1 MAVPGSG
8 EISLGKIAKE
18 FVHDN
23 YNNSSSPPGE
33 ISLQK
38 LSTHAAD
45 GTFDATN
52 LESPNHPDGNA
63 SHGMSEF
70 YSYDHDYV
78 PIPCNKAM
86 DVVFLIDYTS
96 SMNTGNPAHINVMKT
111 NVAAISQKVVTES
124 GGDYRLAAV
133 LIDQKS
139 GTPTYWT
146 GNNTTVA
153 NLNSA
158 NKYNSGTVWLSAV
171 IPFANTNKSDFDT
184 KIGYLA
190 AGAAGSGNNSSTSME
205 LGTGGSG
212 PEPNDTAI
220 NRVLNNSLAGSFR
233 SGVTRMIILITDN
246 SPDGDG
252 DDAFNGAEETAKMG
266 TLSNQAVAA
275 VTTISVL
282 GTFGNSTSSDGTT
295 TRHDIYNAYANNT
308 GGLTNFAGD
317 PSDIEQFIE
326 DICDDIGTNFATIVT
341 NNGSSITTSGFT
353 MNGNVTAQG
362 GSTVTTRGFVRA
374 TSNINL
380 FIGGSGVANTT
391 AGSGTG
397 SFTSAVTGLSSG
409 TAYYYKAYA
418 TNSTGTS
425 YGQAKL
431 VTTSSVTYTTNYVDG
446 PHGKHVFAC
455 YQTPTQIIRYT
466 GIFQNG
472 TTVYHNNLTA
482 YGSSDVGW
490 YNGPVGLSGASS
502 ANVFYVN
509 SSGVVSNINVGF
521 C

>member
-8 EISLGKIAKE
+8 EISLSKIAKE
-18 FVHDN
+18 FIHDD
-23 YNNSSSPPGE
+23 YNNSSSPPSE

-52 LESPNHPDGNA
+52 LESPNHPDGNT

-86 DVVFLIDYTS
+86 DVVFLIDYTG
-96 SMNTGNPAHINVMKT
+96 SMTDDMATLKA
-111 NVAAISQKVVTES
+111 NVATISNKVVSES

-133 LIDQKS
+133 LIDQNNAS
-139 GTPTYWT
+139 TPTYWT

-153 NLNSA
+153 NLNSG
-158 NKYNSGTVWLSAV
+158 NKYNSGSIWLSAL

-190 AGAAGSGNNSSTSME
+190 GSSNSSTSM
-205 LGTGGSG
+205 LIGTGESG

-220 NRVLNNSLAGSFR
+220 DRVLNNSLAGSFR

-252 DDAFNGAEETAKMG
+252 DDSFNGAEETTKMG

-282 GTFGNSTSSDGTT
+282 GTFNNSTSSDGTT
-295 TRHDIYNAYANNT
+295 TRYDIYNAYANNT
-308 GGLTNFAGD
+308 GGLTNFSGD
-317 PSDIEQFIE
+317 PSDIVQFIE
-326 DICDDIGTNFATIVT
+326 DICDDISTNFATVSTSNATSI
-341 NNGSSITTSGFT
+341 SSSGFT
-353 MNGNVTAQG
+353 MNGSISSQG
-362 GSTVTTRGFVRA
+362 GSTVTARGFVRA
-374 TSNINL
+374 VSNINL
-380 FIGGSGVANTT
+380 FIGSFGVTNTT
-391 AGSGTG
+391 VGSGTG
-397 SFTSAVTGLSSG
+397 NFTSSVTGLPSG
-409 TAYYYKAYA
+409 NSYYYKAYA

-425 YGQAKL
+425 YGEGKL
-431 VTTSSVTYTTNYVDG
+431 VTTSTVSYTTRYVDG
-446 PHGKHVFAC
+446 PHQKNFFAC
-455 YQTPTQIIRYT
+455 YQTPTDIIRFT

-472 TTVYHNNLTA
+472 TTVYDNNLNLITA
-482 YGSSDVGW
+482 AGW
-490 YNGPVGLSGASS
+490 YNGPVTSSGTSTT
-502 ANVFYVN
+502 NVFYIN
-509 SSGVVSNINVGF
+509 SSGVVSNITLGL

>member
-1 MAVPGSG
+1 MAVTGSG

-18 FVHDN
+18 FV
-23 YNNSSSPPGE
+23 YNDYNSSSTQPASV
-33 ISLQK
+33 SLQT

-45 GTFDATN
+45 GSIDAVN
-52 LESPNHPDGNA
+52 LESPSFPDGNA

-70 YSYDHDYV
+70 YSYDHDYI

-86 DVVFLIDYTS
+86 DVVFLLDYTG
-96 SMNTGNPAHINVMKT
+96 SMNSQYNDANDGLKAQVN
-111 NVAAISQKVVTES
+111 AISNKVVSES

-133 LIDQKS
+133 LIDQNYS
-139 GTPTYWT
+139 APSYWT

-171 IPFANTNKSDFDT
+171 VPFANTNKSDFDT

-190 AGAAGSGNNSSTSME
+190 AGAAGSGNNSSTGME
-205 LGTGGSG
+205 LGSGGGG

-220 NRVLNNSLAGSFR
+220 DRVLNNSLAGSFR

-252 DDAFNGAEETAKMG
+252 DDAFEGSEETAKMG

-282 GTFGNSTSSDGTT
+282 GTFSNSTSTDGTT
-295 TRHDIYNAYANNT
+295 TRYDIYNAYANNT

-326 DICDDIGTNFATIVT
+326 DICDDIGTNFASVT
-341 NNGSSITTSGFT
+341 TSPESAINSSGFT

-362 GSTVTTRGFVRA
+362 GSTVTSRGFVRN
-374 TSNINL
+374 TSNANL
-380 FIGGSGVANTT
+380 FIGGSGVTNTT
-391 AGSGTG
+391 SGSGTG
-397 SFTSAVTGLSSG
+397 TFSTTASGLSSS
-409 TAYYYKAYA
+409 TTYYYKAYA

-425 YGQAKL
+425 YGDVET
-431 VTTSSVTYTTNYVDG
+431 VTTSFGGGGG
-446 PHGKHVFAC
+446 PPPPG
-455 YQTPTQIIRYT
+455 
-466 GIFQNG
+466 
-472 TTVYHNNLTA
+472 
-482 YGSSDVGW
+482 
-490 YNGPVGLSGASS
+490 GP
-502 ANVFYVN
+502 
-509 SSGVVSNINVGF
+509 
-521 C
+521 

>member
-8 EISLGKIAKE
+8 EITLSKIAKE
-18 FVHDN
+18 FVHDD

-45 GTFDATN
+45 GGFDATN
-52 LESPNHPDGNA
+52 LESPNHPDGNT

-96 SMNTGNPAHINVMKT
+96 SMTDDMGTLKT
-111 NVAAISQKVVTES
+111 NVASISNKVVSES

-139 GTPTYWT
+139 STPTYWT

-158 NKYNSGTVWLSAV
+158 NKYNSGTIWLSAV

-190 AGAAGSGNNSSTSME
+190 GSSNSSTSM
-205 LGTGGSG
+205 LIGTGGSG

-246 SPDGDG
+246 SPDGSG
-252 DDAFNGAEETAKMG
+252 DDQFNGADETLLMG
-266 TLSNQAVAA
+266 VLSNQAVAA

-282 GTFGNSTSSDGTT
+282 GTFSNSTSNDGTT
-295 TRHDIYNAYANNT
+295 TRYDIYNAYANNT

-326 DICDDIGTNFATIVT
+326 DICDDIGTNFATVVT
-341 NNGSSITTSGFT
+341 NTESAVTSSSFT

-362 GSTVTTRGFVRA
+362 GSTVTARGFVRS
-374 TSNINL
+374 TSSISL
-380 FIGGSGVANTT
+380 FIGASGVTTTT

-397 SFTSAVTGLSSG
+397 TFGAGVTSLSGG
-409 TAYYYKAYA
+409 TTHYYKAYA

-425 YGQAKL
+425 YGDTEA
-431 VTTSSVTYTTNYVDG
+431 VTTNSLTSFSSSLDGRTTDVCGFNTNQTFYHDGSGTWPAVNDVVYSNSGGTSFATPGFRKSGQGTKYRVDS
-446 PHGKHVFAC
+446 
-455 YQTPTQIIRYT
+455 
-466 GIFQNG
+466 N
-472 TTVYHNNLTA
+472 
-482 YGSSDVGW
+482 
-490 YNGPVGLSGASS
+490 
-502 ANVFYVN
+502 
-509 SSGVVSNINVGF
+509 GVVGAVTL

>member
-8 EISLGKIAKE
+8 EISISKIAKE
-18 FVHDN
+18 FIHDD
-23 YNNSSSPPGE
+23 YNNSSSPPSE

-86 DVVFLIDYTS
+86 DVVFLIDYTY

-111 NVAAISQKVVTES
+111 NVAAISSKVVSES

-133 LIDQKS
+133 LIDQRS
-139 GTPTYWT
+139 TTPTYWT
-146 GNNTTVA
+146 GNNTAVA

-171 IPFANTNKSDFDT
+171 VPFANTNKSDFDT

-190 AGAAGSGNNSSTSME
+190 GSSNSSTSM
-205 LGTGGSG
+205 LIGTGAGG

-220 NRVLNNSLAGSFR
+220 DRVLNNSLAGSFR

-252 DDAFNGAEETAKMG
+252 DDLFQGAEETTKMG

-282 GTFGNSTSSDGTT
+282 GTFSNSTSSDGTT
-295 TRHDIYNAYANNT
+295 TRYDIYNAYANNT

-326 DICDDIGTNFATIVT
+326 DICDDIGTNFATVSTSNATSVT
-341 NNGSSITTSGFT
+341 SSGFT
-353 MNGNVTAQG
+353 MNGSISSQG
-362 GSTVTTRGFVRA
+362 GSTVTSRGFVRA
-374 TSNINL
+374 ISNINL
-380 FIGGSGVANTT
+380 FIGSFGVTNTT
-391 AGSGTG
+391 VGSGTG
-397 SFTSAVTGLSSG
+397 NFTSSVTGLPSG
-409 TAYYYKAYA
+409 NSYYYKAYA

-425 YGQAKL
+425 YGESKL
-431 VTTSSVTYTTNYVDG
+431 VTTSSVTYTTRYVDG
-446 PHGKHVFAC
+446 PHAKNFFAC
-455 YQTPTQIIRYT
+455 YQTPTDIIKFT

-472 TTVYHNNLTA
+472 TTVYDNNLNLITA
-482 YGSSDVGW
+482 AGW
-490 YNGPVGLSGASS
+490 YNGPVTSSGASTT
-502 ANVFYVN
+502 NVFYIN
-509 SSGVVSNINVGF
+509 SSGVVSNITLGL

>member
-8 EISLGKIAKE
+8 EINLSKIAKE
-18 FVHDN
+18 FIHDD
-23 YNNSSSPPGE
+23 YNNSSSPPSE
-33 ISLQK
+33 ISLHK

-52 LESPNHPDGNA
+52 LESPNHPDGNT

-96 SMNTGNPAHINVMKT
+96 SMNTGNPAHIDVMKS
-111 NVAAISQKVVTES
+111 NVADISQKVVTES

-133 LIDQKS
+133 LIDQKT
-139 GTPTYWT
+139 GAPTYWT

-158 NKYNSGTVWLSAV
+158 NKYNSGEVWLSAV
-171 IPFANTNKSDFDT
+171 IPFANANKSDFDT

-205 LGTGGSG
+205 LGTGKLG

-220 NRVLNNSLAGSFR
+220 DRVLNNSLAGSFR

-252 DDAFNGAEETAKMG
+252 DDVFNGTEETVKMG

-282 GTFGNSTSSDGTT
+282 GTFANSTAGNGST
-295 TRHDIYNAYANNT
+295 TRYDIYNAYANNT
-308 GGLTNFAGD
+308 GGLTNFNGD

-326 DICDDIGTNFATIVT
+326 DICDDIGTNFATVSTSNATSI
-341 NNGSSITTSGFT
+341 SSSGFT
-353 MNGNVTAQG
+353 MNGSISSQG
-362 GSTVTTRGFVRA
+362 GSTVTARGFVRA
-374 TSNINL
+374 VSNINL
-380 FIGGSGVANTT
+380 FIGSFGVTNTT
-391 AGSGTG
+391 VGSGTG
-397 SFTSAVTGLSSG
+397 NFTSSVTGLPSG
-409 TAYYYKAYA
+409 NSYYYKAYA

-425 YGQAKL
+425 YGEGKL
-431 VTTSSVTYTTNYVDG
+431 VTTSTVSYTTRYVDG
-446 PHGKHVFAC
+446 PHQKNFFAC
-455 YQTPTQIIRYT
+455 YQTPTDIIRFT

-472 TTVYHNNLTA
+472 TTVYDNNLNLITA
-482 YGSSDVGW
+482 AGW
-490 YNGPVGLSGASS
+490 YNGPVTSSGTSTT
-502 ANVFYVN
+502 NVFYIN
-509 SSGVVSNINVGF
+509 SSGVVSNITLGL